1 MSFAT
6 KTFLFDIDGTLLDAG
21 GAGRA
26 AMNRALEAAFGI
38 RASVPLVFGGRTDYG
53 LLRELMASHRV
64 ELNEAAY
71 QTLRDTFVRLMPED
85 LSSVRG
91 HVLPGVEPL
100 LSHLRSLSTVRL
112 WCMTGNL
119 LETAKLK
126 LEHFGLDQ
134 FFDQIV
140 GGDHDDDRCDLARRA
155 QALVVSLHGYEAGQN
170 ITIIGDTLADI
181 ACARAIGARVVA
193 CCTGFH
199 NRAELLAAQPC
210 ALIDDFTSTADTISL
225 LLPSSCY

>member
-1 MSFAT
+1 MSFIT
-6 KTFLFDIDGTLLDAG
+6 QTFLFDIDGTLLDAG
-21 GAGRA
+21 GAGRT

-38 RASVPLVFGGRTDYG
+38 RASVPLVFGGRTDYS
-53 LLRELMASHRV
+53 LLRELMASHCI
-64 ELNEAAY
+64 EINETAY

-85 LSSVRG
+85 LSAVRG
-91 HVLPGVEPL
+91 QVLPGVEPL
-100 LSHLRSLSTVRL
+100 LVHLRTLPTVRL

-119 LETAKLK
+119 AETAVLKLK
-126 LEHFGLDQ
+126 HFGLDH
-134 FFDQIV
+134 FFDHIV

-155 QALVVSLHGYEAGQN
+155 QSLLMSRYGDPAGKN

-199 NRAELLAAQPC
+199 NRAELMAAEPC
-210 ALIDDFTSTADTISL
+210 ALIDDFTSTAEAISL
-225 LLPSSCY
+225 LLPST